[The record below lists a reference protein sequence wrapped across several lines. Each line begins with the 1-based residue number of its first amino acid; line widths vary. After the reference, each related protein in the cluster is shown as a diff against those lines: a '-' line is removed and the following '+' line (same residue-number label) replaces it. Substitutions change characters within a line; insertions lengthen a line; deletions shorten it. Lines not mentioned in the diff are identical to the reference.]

1 MPWIAPKGRQLAER
15 FASSLEDGLLTIR
28 STLDPIALSR
38 AVRSPRGVFA
48 QIGRAVVLVVSEIH
62 EHVGYWSRQIFVD
75 TAEDENVLRHAGIWG
90 VDQRQPVAAIG
101 TVLIEGD
108 PGFAVPIATEL
119 SASNGV
125 LYETTVAAIL
135 DEDGLATVAAA
146 AIAPG
151 PAGNLEAGI
160 RLATVVAVPEIDRIT
175 VESAFVG
182 GVGEWTMDELAAA
195 VLAHI
200 RQRPHGGAAFDYPV
214 WLAQRFSVA
223 AVNVVEDWIG
233 RGSVG
238 IVAIMRDP
246 DGTPRVPSSGEIE
259 AMQAFLG
266 DQGSGTGVRP
276 VTARIVVVAGEI
288 VTLPLT
294 VRIRPDT
301 PRTRAAV
308 TEAWQRFVSTLG
320 DADDD
325 ENAGPI
331 GARIE
336 PSRISEAISAASG
349 EYAHDLIVPAAPYTL
364 DRTEFPVAGIPT
376 FEA

>member
-1 MPWIAPKGRQLAER
+1 MPWLVPKAKQLAER

-48 QIGRAVVLVVSEIH
+48 QIGRAVVLVVSEVH
-62 EHVGYWSRQIFVD
+62 EHIGYWSRQVFVD
-75 TAEDENVLRHAGIWG
+75 TAEDEHVLRHAGIWG
-90 VDQRQPVAAIG
+90 VSQRQPVAAIG

-108 PGFAVPIATEL
+108 PGFVVPLATEL
-119 SASNGV
+119 SSSSGV
-125 LYETTVAAIL
+125 LYETTQAAVL
-135 DEDGLATVAAA
+135 DEDGLVTVAAA

-214 WLAQRFSVA
+214 WLSQQFSVA

-238 IVAIMRDP
+238 IVVMMRDP

-276 VTARIVVVAGEI
+276 VTARIVVVAGVI

-301 PRTRAAV
+301 PRTRAAI
-308 TEAWQRFVSTLG
+308 TEAWQRFVATIG
-320 DADDD
+320 DADDE

-349 EYAHDLIVPAAPYTL
+349 EYAHDLILPAAPYTL